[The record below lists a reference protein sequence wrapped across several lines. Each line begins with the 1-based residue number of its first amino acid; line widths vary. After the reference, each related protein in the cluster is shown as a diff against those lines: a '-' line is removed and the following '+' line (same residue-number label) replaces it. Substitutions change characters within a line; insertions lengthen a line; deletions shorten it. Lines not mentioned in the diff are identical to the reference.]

1 MATHLINEEKQIIKL
16 VEQLPLGERVTAKLA
31 KTIEE
36 KGFNEE
42 LAKEIHDR
50 ITKAQEKDEENR
62 AALGRFSM
70 ELAGLVRRWRLASQ
84 SQHFAKH

>member
-16 VEQLPLGERVTAKLA
+16 IEQLPLGERVTAKWV

-36 KGFNEE
+36 ESFNEE
-42 LAKEIHDR
+42 LAKEIHDK

-62 AALGRFSM
+62 AALG
-70 ELAGLVRRWRLASQ
+70 ALV
-84 SQHFAKH
+84 

>member
-16 VEQLPLGERVTAKLA
+16 IEQLPLGERVTAKWV

-36 KGFNEE
+36 ESFNEE
-42 LAKEIHDR
+42 LAKEIHDK

-70 ELAGLVRRWRLASQ
+70 ELAGLVRRWRMANQ
-84 SQHFAKH
+84 AQHFAKH